1 MTASRWRRRDDTRIL
16 IPADTLNVVA
26 PAGTSCSGAARGN
39 VHQRGWSMAQSE
51 MEARWRSGEPMQG
64 IAFARGAHVRIMEGP
79 FADECAYVRDV
90 VGLEPEPCY
99 RVEVDAAHVEM
110 ELTESALGA
119 P

>member
-1 MTASRWRRRDDTRIL
+1 MT
-16 IPADTLNVVA
+16 
-26 PAGTSCSGAARGN
+26 
-39 VHQRGWSMAQSE
+39 QSD
-51 MEARWRSGEPMQG
+51 MQARWRTGETVPG

-90 VGLEPEPCY
+90 VGLDPEPCY

-110 ELTESALGA
+110 ELAESSLGA